1 MYQYWQCISILLSK
15 GKVWMKLT
23 DISKS
28 MTAKNPKQE
37 SKELKIFQ
45 LDFIRFGDW
54 LSKWLIGEW
63 LSEQDLWFNE
73 REKYDSHQIYVN
85 TTHFFIRS
93 SRQPFSDVSNS
104 NWCVLVGNN
113 PSQRARPTFISIAR
127 TELQHWNLDCT
138 ATEALHQLQII
149 MTCDTSAIILSIFW
163 QRVYKSLS
171 SLPPFPGSRIFHRRT
186 VPCKKKNLTE
196 PNLTES
202 NIFSYGELSYGEKS
216 AHDFSSDSP
225 DF

>member
-37 SKELKIFQ
+37 SKELKIFK

-113 PSQRARPTFISIAR
+113 PSQRARPTFKSIGLHRNWSVASVADNYDVR
-127 TELQHWNLDCT
+127 YECDNL
-138 ATEALHQLQII
+138 EH
-149 MTCDTSAIILSIFW
+149 ILTTG
-163 QRVYKSLS
+163 L
-171 SLPPFPGSRIFHRRT
+171 
-186 VPCKKKNLTE
+186 
-196 PNLTES
+196 
-202 NIFSYGELSYGEKS
+202 
-216 AHDFSSDSP
+216 
-225 DF
+225 